1 VRKAD
6 AEKRRAMSARQA
18 IARGVVTRIAAQRY
32 EQQWVD
38 HVLSLPNKAA
48 MHRAVACGGYGKF
61 LKRAKSK
68 EWKKWLEGEARSRF
82 HASPEDCLLQLGIVD
97 VEVNESIAEADDAAS
112 AADLSWIS
120 IDKKRLPFL

>member
-1 VRKAD
+1 
-6 AEKRRAMSARQA
+6 
-18 IARGVVTRIAAQRY
+18 
-32 EQQWVD
+32 
-38 HVLSLPNKAA
+38 

-82 HASPEDCLLQLGIVD
+82 HASPEDCLLQLGILD
-97 VEVNESIAEADDAAS
+97 VEVNESIAVADDAVTGLTS
-112 AADLSWIS
+112 DWIS